1 MCEVLV
7 EAVVE
12 SRLQLEGVLAK
23 LNFMY
28 ICFWNWEGLVLYLE
42 NDAVREGWLKSTGGC
57 VGILFQGMMVVELG
71 RGAQCLAW
79 VFHPP

>member
-12 SRLQLEGVLAK
+12 SHLQLEGVLAK

-28 ICFWNWEGLVLYLE
+28 ICF
-42 NDAVREGWLKSTGGC
+42 
-57 VGILFQGMMVVELG
+57 
-71 RGAQCLAW
+71 
-79 VFHPP
+79 